1 MIQLVCSDFTNQI
14 FYIFRFFYDST
25 SLQTDCNLSLTIYI
39 QPIGSITI
47 DQILSNRILYLSYS
61 NPPSISTVF
70 RLEMISI
77 TIDFYLHYFS
87 TALVLEVNNLTF
99 LPIEIN
105 HTFLS

>member
-1 MIQLVCSDFTNQI
+1 
-14 FYIFRFFYDST
+14 
-25 SLQTDCNLSLTIYI
+25 
-39 QPIGSITI
+39 
-47 DQILSNRILYLSYS
+47 
-61 NPPSISTVF
+61 
-70 RLEMISI
+70 MISI